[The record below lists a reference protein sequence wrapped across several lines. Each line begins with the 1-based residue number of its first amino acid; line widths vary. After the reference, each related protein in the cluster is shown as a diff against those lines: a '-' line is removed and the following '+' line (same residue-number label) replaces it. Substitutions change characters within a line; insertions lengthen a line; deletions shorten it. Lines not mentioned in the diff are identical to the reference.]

1 MTRDARPHV
10 RHLGSR
16 MKLKFSTHAMQ
27 RMFSRHISPED
38 VRAVVERGE
47 TIATYPEDQPFPS
60 SLRLGYVN
68 ERAVHVVI
76 GYDVETDTGHIIT
89 AYVPNPDLWQQDM
102 RTRKRS

>member
-1 MTRDARPHV
+1 
-10 RHLGSR
+10 

-60 SLRLGYVN
+60 SLRLGFVN

-89 AYVPNPDLWQQDM
+89 AYIPNADLWQQDM
-102 RTRKRS
+102 KTRKRS